1 VSKAKAKKATA
12 AFESTPEPKR
22 EVCYVLR
29 VCGPSGES
37 TNDRA
42 RGFRWPLEAG
52 AVVVA
57 PDWNPRK
64 VCGYGLHG
72 WLNGMGDLSVCDG
85 ADAREDSR
93 WLVLEV
99 FVDEIV
105 ELDGKVKFPSAKVIL
120 VGNRSEAATYIKS
133 LCPNSA
139 VHYATSTSGDRG
151 TSTSGYRGTST
162 SGDGGTSTS
171 GDRGTSTSGDGGTS
185 TSGDRGT
192 STSGDGGTSTSGDGG
207 TSTSGDGGTST
218 SGYRG
223 TSTSGEGGT
232 STSGYGGALIFTWYD
247 ESANRYRKAMAEVD
261 GIHCEAGVPYVCV
274 GGKIIRKDSVQ
285 S

>member
-162 SGDGGTSTS
+162 SG
-171 GDRGTSTSGDGGTS
+171 
-185 TSGDRGT
+185 
-192 STSGDGGTSTSGDGG
+192 
-207 TSTSGDGGTST
+207 
-218 SGYRG
+218 YRG

>member
-162 SGDGGTSTS
+162 SGYG
-171 GDRGTSTSGDGGTS
+171 
-185 TSGDRGT
+185 GT